1 MLFLHDQN
9 NSQYQYLINQL
20 FTHNNQLAA
29 WFLQQV
35 PTIDDFRNLDDL
47 SKQQLRAYDVQ
58 VAQVLTAIELGQ
70 LITKS
75 PRRLYGKAYSSDM
88 VGHAMINEYAGD
100 NQESVM
106 VICTDP
112 HNDIIARKKMFIG
125 GSIECRLYLD
135 RIFRFALLHN
145 ACGLILVHN
154 HPSGEVVPSECD
166 EQFQRRVQRAG
177 KLIGVRLLDFLIV
190 GANHYFSWSE
200 GMAAMKSL
208 KSV

>member
-1 MLFLHDQN
+1 MHDQN

-20 FTHNNQLAA
+20 FTHNHQLAA

-112 HNDIIARKKMFIG
+112 HNDIIARKKC
-125 GSIECRLYLD
+125 SSVV
-135 RIFRFALLHN
+135 ALN
-145 ACGLILVHN
+145 AV
-154 HPSGEVVPSECD
+154 
-166 EQFQRRVQRAG
+166 
-177 KLIGVRLLDFLIV
+177 
-190 GANHYFSWSE
+190 YT
-200 GMAAMKSL
+200 
-208 KSV
+208 